1 MDLPT
6 FCQALICCGITQALV
21 CNLIIAQ
28 GYNDMEVFA
37 HYLANDRSVVDFV
50 KSVNKVPAD
59 QNCERP
65 SIPFASIRLLQAMR
79 HWTIEQQ
86 Q

>member
-1 MDLPT
+1 
-6 FCQALICCGITQALV
+6 
-21 CNLIIAQ
+21 
-28 GYNDMEVFA
+28 MEVFA

-59 QNCERP
+59 QNGERP